1 MDSCICSEGI
11 RFLEAAQSPRA
22 ESRDEVLSGTGEVLS
37 GLRLSPTAAKTLGE
51 SKRGQHLPVDRPV
64 GADERHRVQVADQA
78 VLGDGQVARPPVAA
92 RVERTRPAPHDQD
105 GRRAPSASV
114 LIGPWHEHEL
124 ARRRR
129 ALEQLVRVTSLR

>member
-64 GADERHRVQVADQA
+64 GAEERHRVQVADQA
-78 VLGDGQVARPPVAA
+78 VLGAGQVARPPWPLESSG
-92 RVERTRPAPHDQD
+92 RDLPHTIRTDGERHQ
-105 GRRAPSASV
+105 RASSSAYGTS
-114 LIGPWHEHEL
+114 
-124 ARRRR
+124 
-129 ALEQLVRVTSLR
+129 TSLPAAAELSSSSCA